1 MFKVYMT
8 YAQCVQYLQT
18 TIFDDEIS
26 MKINVSDVGKIDSD
40 GVSMEEKYAV
50 SILLTDG
57 MEYEKLIILTKVRD
71 NSPYY
76 FRSLDKVFKELL
88 WKRDSCL
95 CMRGYLGQD
104 FYEKEYFKS
113 YFYKQKSL
121 SS

>member
-1 MFKVYMT
+1 MVSYMT
-8 YAQCVQYLQT
+8 YAQCVEYLHT
-18 TIFDDEIS
+18 TFFDDEIS

-40 GVSMEEKYAV
+40 GFPMEEKYAV

-57 MEYEKLIILTKVRD
+57 MEYEKTIILIKVRD

-95 CMRGYLGQD
+95 CMRGYLGSD

>member
-1 MFKVYMT
+1 MIVYMT
-8 YAQCVQYLQT
+8 YAQCLEYLQT
-18 TIFDDEIS
+18 TIFHDEIS

-40 GVSMEEKYAV
+40 GLSIEQKYAV

-57 MEYEKLIILTKVRD
+57 MEYEKLIILIKVRD
-71 NSPYY
+71 NAPYY
-76 FRSLDKVFKELL
+76 FRTLDKVFKELL

-104 FYEKEYFKS
+104 FYEKQYFKS
-113 YFYKQKSL
+113 YKQKSL